1 MSSIFIDTRRRSL
14 LPGAPPA
21 RDAAPRRDVTAH
33 WRPAISFG
41 KVVAAGDLVALSAVV
56 ALTVP
61 TLLQW
66 WVPAF
71 VAGILGLSALRG
83 QYRTRITM
91 SVARDAG
98 PIVTSV
104 AVSLVALSVLEGLNG
119 HAGIFAETGVA
130 AGVAVLAVLVA
141 RAGVYA
147 SIRRGRRRGSFGER
161 TLIIGAGPVAV
172 RFAETLEEHP
182 EYGLRP
188 VGFLDDC
195 EGE

>member
-1 MSSIFIDTRRRSL
+1 MMT
-14 LPGAPPA
+14 
-21 RDAAPRRDVTAH
+21 
-33 WRPAISFG
+33 
-41 KVVAAGDLVALSAVV
+41 
-56 ALTVP
+56 
-61 TLLQW
+61 
-66 WVPAF
+66 
-71 VAGILGLSALRG
+71 GILGLFALRG
-83 QYRTRITM
+83 QYRSRITM

-98 PIVTSV
+98 SIVTSV
-104 AVSLVALSVLEGLNG
+104 AVSLMALSVLEGLSG
-119 HAGIFAETGVA
+119 HAVNFRATGLA
-130 AGVAVLAVLVA
+130 AGAAVAIVLAA

-147 SIRRGRRRGSFGER
+147 SIRQGRRRGSFGER